1 MNRRDFIQRS
11 AALVGAAYAG
21 VPSLATDLQ
30 TLGNPNIV
38 IGILS
43 DIHITGDSSVD
54 TFVHTLE
61 YFRTQRVDGVIIAG
75 DMADNGLLAQLHRV
89 ADAWFRV
96 FPDNK
101 GLDGKYTEKL
111 FIYGNHDVQASSS
124 EDAIIKDVAAS
135 WKACFLEDYAP
146 IWMKQVNGYYFIGAH
161 WHNNNIPGLSEFISG
176 HADELGTEKPFFYIQ
191 HPHPLNT
198 CNGPWAWGR
207 DDGNVTKILN
217 RYPNAVAFSGHSHS
231 PLNDDRNFWQD
242 KFTSIG
248 TSSLSYLYPMPGREN
263 THQDDWGGQPP
274 TQMANIGGAG
284 RQGMIMRVYDG
295 AIAFERREFVADQ
308 PVADPWVMP
317 WPISLSEPLTF
328 ENRKK
333 TAPVPQFPAGTKLTV
348 TQATGKDRYGTEQQ
362 QVTVHFPNLFKKD
375 TGVRAFDYE
384 VQVEH
389 EWLDVRFISV
399 TKRVMS
405 PRCFMGEGQDAK
417 EAFCVFGLSE
427 LPTLFRYRFVVR
439 PCECFG
445 KKGEPVYSDWIDGPI
460 VSIISSLSIEKMF
473 FKAGDSIEVTY
484 KDAPVGS
491 QAWIGLYPVGTT
503 PGSGN
508 PSLSWDY
515 TAAKD
520 GKMTLKHDKS
530 GEYYLVMF
538 RDSGYSECSARIPVF
553 LTDTDYNPKA
563 FSLLTS
569 RRVYDVGD
577 GIQVRITS
585 APAFKSDWVGIYS
598 AELEAKYENK
608 CPTWLYYDKGMRSM
622 MLNVAGTKNWTSPLI
637 EGFYFVS
644 YFMTGGYV
652 QPFPAKYFV
661 IGKPVTLA
669 SEHDSYGKDE
679 PVQLVFR
686 DMDEHIDATV
696 HYQTG
701 TDVTLHEAK
710 AISGKEGTVQIEG
723 LPAGDYRF
731 FVCVDGKPISQ
742 ACSVK
747 IEGNGT
753 AVSGVEGNR
762 SADHVVYR
770 TDGTVAG
777 RSEDRLEH
785 GIYIIN
791 GKKVLK

>member
-101 GLDGKYTEKL
+101 GLDGQYTEKL

-263 THQDDWGGQPP
+263 TYQDDWGGQPP

-295 AIAFERREFVADQ
+295 AIAFERREFVDDQ

-333 TAPVPQFPAGTKLTV
+333 T
-348 TQATGKDRYGTEQQ
+348 
-362 QVTVHFPNLFKKD
+362 
-375 TGVRAFDYE
+375 
-384 VQVEH
+384 
-389 EWLDVRFISV
+389 
-399 TKRVMS
+399 
-405 PRCFMGEGQDAK
+405 
-417 EAFCVFGLSE
+417 
-427 LPTLFRYRFVVR
+427 LPYR
-439 PCECFG
+439 
-445 KKGEPVYSDWIDGPI
+445 
-460 VSIISSLSIEKMF
+460 SSLP
-473 FKAGDSIEVTY
+473 
-484 KDAPVGS
+484 APS
-491 QAWIGLYPVGTT
+491 
-503 PGSGN
+503 
-508 PSLSWDY
+508 
-515 TAAKD
+515 
-520 GKMTLKHDKS
+520 
-530 GEYYLVMF
+530 
-538 RDSGYSECSARIPVF
+538 
-553 LTDTDYNPKA
+553 
-563 FSLLTS
+563 
-569 RRVYDVGD
+569 
-577 GIQVRITS
+577 
-585 APAFKSDWVGIYS
+585 
-598 AELEAKYENK
+598 
-608 CPTWLYYDKGMRSM
+608 
-622 MLNVAGTKNWTSPLI
+622 
-637 EGFYFVS
+637 
-644 YFMTGGYV
+644 
-652 QPFPAKYFV
+652 
-661 IGKPVTLA
+661 
-669 SEHDSYGKDE
+669 
-679 PVQLVFR
+679 
-686 DMDEHIDATV
+686 
-696 HYQTG
+696 
-701 TDVTLHEAK
+701 
-710 AISGKEGTVQIEG
+710 
-723 LPAGDYRF
+723 
-731 FVCVDGKPISQ
+731 
-742 ACSVK
+742 
-747 IEGNGT
+747 
-753 AVSGVEGNR
+753 
-762 SADHVVYR
+762 
-770 TDGTVAG
+770 
-777 RSEDRLEH
+777 
-785 GIYIIN
+785 
-791 GKKVLK
+791 

>member
-263 THQDDWGGQPP
+263 TYQDDWGGQPP

-295 AIAFERREFVADQ
+295 AIAFERREFVDDQ

-503 PGSGN
+503 PASGN

-622 MLNVAGTKNWTSPLI
+622 MLNVAGTKNWASPLI

-669 SEHDSYGKDE
+669 SGHDSYGKDE

-723 LPAGDYRF
+723 LPAGDYKF

-747 IEGNGT
+747 IEGSGT

-762 SADHVVYR
+762 PADHVVYR

-777 RSEDRLEH
+777 RSEDCLEH